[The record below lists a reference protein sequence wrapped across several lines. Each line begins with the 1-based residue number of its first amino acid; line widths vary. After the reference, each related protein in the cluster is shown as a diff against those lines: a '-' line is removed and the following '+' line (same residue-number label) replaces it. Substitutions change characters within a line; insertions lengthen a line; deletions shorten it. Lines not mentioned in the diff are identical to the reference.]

1 MQKNYSN
8 ARNLIWFNSP
18 ARSWIQGLPV
28 GNGRLGAMVQGKV
41 YNELIQLNE
50 DTVWAK
56 GPEDRNNPDSL
67 SYIEEIRGLLMKGE
81 VMKAQE
87 LAEVSMIGTPKRMP
101 PYQTLGDLNLMFL
114 GHQDNFARE
123 YRRELDLENA
133 LVRVSY
139 KIGDVRYRR
148 EIFSSHVDQAL
159 VIRLT
164 ADQPGNI
171 SLSVGLF
178 RKFDTVTT
186 VVNETTLAMKGQCGC
201 AGTKFYT
208 LLRVN
213 STGGITKAVGDSI
226 LVEKADE
233 VTLLL
238 TAATDFR
245 YADYEKQREKML
257 ESAANRD
264 YEKMKEDHIREYRSY
279 YSRVQFALQP
289 GTEAEELEEL
299 PTDKRLDRVKK
310 GQLDI
315 RLSELYFNLGRYLLI
330 SSSRPGS
337 TAANLQGIWNDS
349 FAPPWDSKYTINI
362 NIQMN
367 YWPAEVCNLGECH
380 GALFDLI
387 ESFREN
393 GRRTA
398 KAMYGCKGIVAHH
411 NVDLWGDTAPVDH
424 IRAGLWPYGAAWF
437 CFHLWEHYEYHLD
450 QAFLRNAAY
459 PVIKEAVE
467 FFLDYLVEDGNGTL
481 LSGPSISPENR
492 YILPDGQIG
501 SLCMSPAMDT
511 QILKGLFE
519 IFREAAAILDLDHE
533 VSSQVKVALEKL
545 PPMKI
550 GKYGQLQEWMEDYEE
565 LDPGHRHVSHLFGLY
580 PHNQISLQKTPEL
593 AAAARKSLERRL
605 AHGGGSTG
613 WSRSWTIALWARLK
627 EGNLAWDNIVKLF
640 RENTEVNLLDL
651 HPPGIFQIDGNLGTT
666 AAITEMLLQSQ
677 ENEIELLPALP
688 EVWPEG
694 QMKGLRARGGF
705 GVDIEWKDGK
715 LLHAAIQSLKGR
727 VCRIRAAEPVAI
739 LFGGNKVPQVVVE
752 PGVVE
757 FETRPGQVYI
767 VTPEAQ
773 G

>member
-1 MQKNYSN
+1 MQKDYSN
-8 ARNLIWFNSP
+8 AQNLIWFNSP
-18 ARSWIQGLPV
+18 AKSWIQGLPV

-67 SYIEEIRGLLMKGE
+67 GYIEEIRALLMKGE

-87 LAEVSMIGTPKRMP
+87 LAEVSMIGAPKRMP

-114 GHQDNFARE
+114 GHQDNFAKE

-133 LVRVSY
+133 LVSISY

-148 EIFSSHVDQAL
+148 EIFSSHAEQAL

-171 SLSVGLF
+171 SLSAGLF
-178 RKFDTVTT
+178 RKFDTATT
-186 VVNETTLAMKGQCGC
+186 VVNGTTLMMKGQCGC
-201 AGTKFYT
+201 AGTKFCT

-226 LVEKADE
+226 LVERADE
-233 VTLLL
+233 VTLVL

-245 YADYEKQREKML
+245 YADYEKQCKKVL

-264 YEKMKEDHIREYRSY
+264 YKKMKQDHIREYRSY
-279 YSRVQFALQP
+279 YSRVQFALNP
-289 GTEAEELEEL
+289 GVEGEELEAL

-310 GQLDI
+310 GQQDI

-337 TAANLQGIWNDS
+337 AAANLQGIWNDS

-393 GRRTA
+393 GRLTA
-398 KAMYGCKGIVAHH
+398 KVMYGCKGIVAHH
-411 NVDLWGDTAPVDH
+411 NIDLWGDTAPVDH
-424 IRAGLWPYGAAWF
+424 TRAGLWPYGAAWF

-450 QAFLRNAAY
+450 REFLRNAAY

-467 FFLDYLVEDGNGTL
+467 FFLDYLVEDETGTL
-481 LSGPSISPENR
+481 LSGPSLSPENR
-492 YILPDGQIG
+492 YVLPDGQIG

-519 IFREAAAILDLDHE
+519 IFREAASILDLDPE
-533 VSSQVKVALEKL
+533 IASQVKSALEKL

-640 RENTEVNLLDL
+640 CENTEVNLLDL

-694 QMKGLRARGGF
+694 QVKGLRARGGF
-705 GVDIEWKDGK
+705 GVDIEWRDGK
-715 LLHAAIQSLKGR
+715 LLHAIIQSLNGR
-727 VCRIRAAEPVAI
+727 VCRIRTAEPVTI
-739 LFGGNKVPQVVVE
+739 SFDEKSVPLRVIE
-752 PGVVE
+752 LGVAE
-757 FETRPGQVYI
+757 FETQPGQVYT
-767 VTPEAQ
+767 VTPEE
-773 G
+773 